1 MPLRRVGGKF
11 GSTKREIFLSLAQ
24 ADYEASSEEAL
35 LGFFTAGDAAA
46 LEALLKRREKWL
58 WSVARKSIR
67 DRSLAEE
74 ALQEAL
80 LSIWKNASTFRGESQ
95 VSSWMYQIV
104 SRSCI
109 DVLRK
114 EQLRAHSSL
123 SELEQFDAVGDTSA
137 FEDSLVDGLLV
148 HSALT
153 ELEAAHREVLILV
166 ELEGLSVQEA
176 SVRLGIPVGTVKSRA
191 ARGREALKEKL
202 TKILEEKG
210 NQKINSN
217 VVPLGVKN
225 GRKKQS

>member
-1 MPLRRVGGKF
+1 M
-11 GSTKREIFLSLAQ
+11 SLAQ

-114 EQLRAHSSL
+114 EQHRTHSSL
-123 SELEQFDAVGDTSA
+123 NELEQFDAVGGTST

-225 GRKKQS
+225 GRKEQS